1 MDIRPLDLDDQAT
14 INAYYELTRLAV
26 ASDIPDFPPPCRDGF
41 LADLRHPW
49 PGAEH
54 AHLLA
59 WTDDRVVGRVKIE
72 LPQLDNRDNARVLLA
87 VRPDYRRRGIG
98 TALVGRAVEIASARG
113 RVRIVAET
121 VDPLDGGGPVR
132 DPAGREFALAAG
144 AKDAAVE
151 VRRRL
156 DLATVDPIEHAALQA
171 EALRR
176 AAGYRL
182 IFWNGSV
189 PAEHLARAAYL
200 DGRLLADAPIGELD
214 WEPAK
219 MDPARFRS
227 MERAV
232 IARGRRPY
240 NAGAVHGASGRL
252 AAFTALSMDATI
264 PDHAWQNIT
273 IVDPEHRGHRLG
285 LLVKL
290 ANLAWAR
297 RAEPALT
304 VVDTWNSDDNHRM
317 IAINEA
323 IGYRPVDRWSNWQL
337 AI

>member
-1 MDIRPLDLDDQAT
+1 MDIRPLDVDDQAT
-14 INAYYELTRLAV
+14 VDGYYELTRLTLA
-26 ASDIPDFPPPCRDGF
+26 AGTPDFPAPCREGF
-41 LADLRHPW
+41 LAGLHHPW
-49 PGAEH
+49 AGEEH
-54 AHLLA
+54 EHLLA
-59 WTDDRVVGRVKIE
+59 WVDGRVVGRVQIE
-72 LPQLDNRDNARVLLA
+72 LPQLDNRENARILTA

-98 TALVGRAVEIASARG
+98 TVLLGRAVKIASARG

-121 VDPLDGGGPVR
+121 VGSLDGGPPR
-132 DPAGREFALAAG
+132 DPAGREFARAVG
-144 AKDAAVE
+144 AKEAATE

-156 DLATVDPIEHAALQA
+156 DLAAVDPTEHAALLA
-171 EALRR
+171 DAWRH
-176 AAGYRL
+176 ASGYRL
-182 IFWNGSV
+182 IFWHGSV
-189 PAEHLARAAYL
+189 PEEHLPRAAYL
-200 DGRLLADAPIGELD
+200 DGRLLEDAPLGELD

-219 MDPARFRS
+219 MDTSRFRS

-232 IARGRRPY
+232 MARRRRPY
-240 NAGAVHGASGRL
+240 NAGAVHDATGRL

-285 LLVKL
+285 LLIKL
-290 ANLAWAR
+290 ANLVRVR

-304 VVDTWNSDDNHRM
+304 VLDTWNSDDNHRM

-323 IGYRPVDRWSNWQL
+323 IGYRPVDQWSSWQL

>member
-1 MDIRPLDLDDQAT
+1 MH
-14 INAYYELTRLAV
+14 V
-26 ASDIPDFPPPCRDGF
+26 
-41 LADLRHPW
+41 
-49 PGAEH
+49 
-54 AHLLA
+54 LA
-59 WTDDRVVGRVKIE
+59 WVDNRVVGRAKVE
-72 LPQLDNRDNARVLLA
+72 LPQVDNRENARVLVA

-98 TALVGRAVEIASARG
+98 SALLGRAVEIASARG

-121 VDPLDGGGPVR
+121 VGTLDGGPHR
-132 DPAGREFALAAG
+132 DPAGREFALVAG

-156 DLATVDPIEHAALQA
+156 DLTTVDPTEHAALQA
-171 EALRR
+171 EALRH

-182 IFWNGSV
+182 IFWHGWV
-189 PAEHLARAAYL
+189 PEEHLARAAYL
-200 DGRLLADAPIGELD
+200 DGRLLEDAPIGELD
-214 WEPAK
+214 WAPAS
-219 MDPARFRS
+219 MDAGRFRS

-232 IARGRRPY
+232 MARGRRPY
-240 NAGAVHGASGRL
+240 NAGAVHGSTGRL
-252 AAFTALSMDATI
+252 VAFTALSMDATI

-290 ANLAWAR
+290 ANLARAR
-297 RAEPALT
+297 RAESALT
-304 VVDTWNSDDNHRM
+304 LLDTWNTDDNHRM

-323 IGYRPVDRWSNWQL
+323 IGYRPVDQWSNWQL